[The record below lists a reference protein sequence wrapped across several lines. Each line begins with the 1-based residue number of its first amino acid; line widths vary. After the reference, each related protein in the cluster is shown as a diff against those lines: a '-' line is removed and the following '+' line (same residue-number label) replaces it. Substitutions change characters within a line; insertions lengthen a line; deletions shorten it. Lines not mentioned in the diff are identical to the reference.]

1 MKIYCSTKQLP
12 ALPFCGPHFKPHVA
26 RGLSKHYHLRFD
38 PKLGNGEFAIFR
50 IMFNAF
56 QSILDTQHG
65 IDIDLQD
72 SMSNPMESLDDM
84 QGDPM
89 YFHQTMAQEDSGDFV
104 DAVVKEVN
112 GYVENAH
119 WKHVPAKS
127 VPEYTDIFPSI
138 WYMQI
143 KRNIFINEITKYKA
157 GLNVHGGNQ
166 TFGENFLTPTL
177 QSSHG
182 LR

>member
-1 MKIYCSTKQLP
+1 M
-12 ALPFCGPHFKPHVA
+12 
-26 RGLSKHYHLRFD
+26 
-38 PKLGNGEFAIFR
+38 
-50 IMFNAF
+50 
-56 QSILDTQHG
+56 
-65 IDIDLQD
+65 
-72 SMSNPMESLDDM
+72 
-84 QGDPM
+84 
-89 YFHQTMAQEDSGDFV
+89 

-166 TFGENFLTPTL
+166 TFGENFLTPML
-177 QSSHG
+177 QSSNG